1 MDKGNGLLIKVLVT
15 SGIGASYSLSKN
27 VAFRAGP
34 WSVYSGKRKSTGE
47 AVSVFVFDK
56 KALISFVTKNR
67 LQGSCVDD
75 VVDRLKREVAAL
87 TKIRHPAIL
96 KIIEPLEDNK
106 SVLMFVTEPLH
117 SCLATLI
124 HRRDENDL
132 DDLTIQKGLLQI
144 IEGVLFLHNN
154 AGMVHLDLQPDSIMV
169 DSKGDWKLAGFG
181 FMESYKT
188 SSGEFFISQFDPRL
202 PPFVQLNLD
211 YAAPEL
217 VLDRRLDPSND
228 VFSIGVLILTIYLGH
243 SPMSTRNNSSS
254 YREQV
259 NNVQRALKDKAIPQ
273 YLSQPLSRVVARSP
287 IERLSLE
294 DLKRSDFFDNTLIR
308 SINFLDEF
316 PGKLL
321 SEKKTFLNGLYSM
334 LNQFPKAILQ
344 KKVLQCLIEE
354 LGKEEGLSYLVLKN
368 IFEIGKDMS
377 QLGFS
382 EKILPSIT
390 KVKDEFSGQTAVI
403 DHLEILLSRLTN
415 AEFKDS
421 VLPIILKSMEESPP
435 ETQATVLGKVQLF
448 TKDLDFVTL
457 KNDVFPSISSVF
469 GKTTSLTVKLRALEA
484 FNVLITGDGLDKY
497 TITEKLLPLLGAMK
511 TREPKIIMTALTVY
525 SQLTEIVD
533 VEVLAKTIVPQLL
546 SLSMESLLS
555 REQFHAFTTK
565 IKSIL
570 DRIEKDH
577 SKKLSQTPVNSDL
590 GRQSPA
596 FTATNS
602 NNSTGDFHSLL
613 FGSTSTTTV
622 STPPIQPAPATNN
635 NSLASLG
642 QHSNPVPTASSSTPT
657 TTTTSAGYSGSVL
670 TASLTPQTSTTNFN
684 QPLTPNKSSTNGPR
698 TLKLQSSKPGIDW
711 SKATQ
716 PQNNGIFGSFQNS
729 PTNTNNSLNSLQ
741 ATSNNSF
748 QPTTTTIP
756 TLPKPTQPSNNFPQ
770 QRQEQQ
776 SPQQKKGLDQYQSLL

>member
-1 MDKGNGLLIKVLVT
+1 
-15 SGIGASYSLSKN
+15 
-27 VAFRAGP
+27 
-34 WSVYSGKRKSTGE
+34 
-47 AVSVFVFDK
+47 VFVFDK
-56 KALISFVTKNR
+56 KTLASFVTKNG
-67 LQGSCVDD
+67 LQRSCVDD

-117 SCLATLI
+117 SCLSTLI

-132 DDLTIQKGLLQI
+132 DDLTVQKGLLQI
-144 IEGVLFLHNN
+144 IEGIIFLHNN

-217 VLDRRLDPSND
+217 VLDRRLDASND
-228 VFSIGVLILTIYLGH
+228 VFSIGVLILTIYMGH

-259 NNVQRALKDKAIPQ
+259 NNVQRALRDKSIPQ
-273 YLSQPLSRVVARSP
+273 YLSQPLARVVARSP

-294 DLKRSDFFDNTLIR
+294 DLKRSEFFDNTLIR

-457 KNDVFPSISSVF
+457 KNEVFSSISSVF

-484 FNVLITGDGLDKY
+484 FNILITGDGLDKY

-596 FTATNS
+596 LTTTNS
-602 NNSTGDFHSLL
+602 NNNSTGDFHSLL
-613 FGSTSTTTV
+613 FGSTGSATV
-622 STPPIQPAPATNN
+622 STPPIQPAPASNN
-635 NSLASLG
+635 TPLT
-642 QHSNPVPTASSSTPT
+642 SNPLPT
-657 TTTTSAGYSGSVL
+657 TTTPTSSAGYSGSVL
-670 TASLTPQTSTTNFN
+670 TPSLTPQTSTASFN
-684 QPLTPNKSSTNGPR
+684 QPLTPNQPSTNGPR
-698 TLKLQSSKPGIDW
+698 TLKLQSKPGIDW
-711 SKATQ
+711 SKASQ

-729 PTNTNNSLNSLQ
+729 PTNTNNNNTLNSLQ
-741 ATSNNSF
+741 STSNNAF
-748 QPTTTTIP
+748 QPSTTTAIP
-756 TLPKPTQPSNNFPQ
+756 TLPKPNQPSNNFSQ
-770 QRQEQQ
+770 QQQ
-776 SPQQKKGLDQYQSLL
+776 QQQQPPPQQKKGLDQYQSLL